1 MGIFD
6 WKGHNTRLNQ
16 VTPLM
21 WHSTA
26 IATRLVLRILELESK
41 V

>member
-6 WKGHNTRLNQ
+6 WKGHDAHLNQ
-16 VTPLM
+16 VTPSM

-26 IATRLVLRILELESK
+26 IATRLVPRILELENK

>member
-6 WKGHNTRLNQ
+6 WKENNAHLNQ

-21 WHSTA
+21 WYSTA
-26 IATRLVLRILELESK
+26 ITTRLVLRILELENK